1 MATLKEIKARVRGVK
16 NTQKITKAMKM
27 VAAAKL
33 RRATE
38 KIMAARPYA
47 DALTELLSELISSA
61 DPSLNKLLEKREVKN
76 KLLIVVSSDRG
87 LAGSF
92 NANLIK
98 YTFNIVRK
106 DESYRIITIGK
117 KITDASKRVSNEILE
132 THPGFFASLDLDA
145 SNAIVKRVVDLYLS
159 KQIDSVEIVYNK
171 FISVARQVITIEQF
185 LPFKEADETEGG
197 STSVGGK
204 KTEGGSTEVGNGIEG
219 APKKKKATTGEFI
232 YEPSAQAI
240 LDDIIPKMLNIQLW
254 KVILESNASEQAAR
268 MTAME
273 TATKNASDLL
283 TILELSYNTAR
294 QAAITKEILEIVGG
308 AEALKDA

>member
-106 DESYRIITIGK
+106 DESYRMITIGK

-145 SNAIVKRVVDLYLS
+145 SNEIVKRVVDLYLS
-159 KQIDSVEIVYNK
+159 RQIDSVEIVYNK
-171 FISVARQVITIEQF
+171 FISVAKQVITIEQF
-185 LPFKEADETEGG
+185 LPFKSNDETEGG
-197 STSVGGK
+197 SSSDVGG
-204 KTEGGSTEVGNGIEG
+204 GIEG
-219 APKKKKATTGEFI
+219 TKPKKKAAAGEFI